1 MTELF
6 EKAKNLNEQYTKD
19 FEVENISSADLIEL
33 MAQNSDLI
41 LIDRF
46 LTIFSKAFSDNYGY
60 FTILSYLF
68 II

>member
-6 EKAKNLNEQYTKD
+6 EKAKDLNEQYTKD

-33 MAQNSDLI
+33 MDQNSDLI

-46 LTIFSKAFSDNYGY
+46 
-60 FTILSYLF
+60 
-68 II
+68 